1 MNLQQQTI
9 HTIVTFLKTI
19 GIAVKQQEL
28 AKDTFLPG
36 LSVVGTNVLIDPDQL
51 KYPGDILHEAGH
63 IAVTDPTTRSLI
75 GTDNMDANWPTD
87 GEEIAAILW
96 SFAACKHLDLP
107 LETVFHPAGYKGSSA
122 WLINAFNTKNY
133 LGLPLLTWMGLC
145 TTEAFPNMKQWLR

>member
-1 MNLQQQTI
+1 MNLQQQTV

-19 GIAVKQQEL
+19 GIAVKQQKL

-36 LSVVGTNVLIDPDQL
+36 LSVVGNSVLIDPEQL

-107 LETVFHPAGYKGSSA
+107 LETVFHAAGYKGNSA
-122 WLINAFNTKNY
+122 WLINAFTTKNY
-133 LGLPLLTWMGLC
+133 MGLPLLAWMGLC
-145 TTEAFPNMKQWLR
+145 TTEAFPKMKQWLR